1 MIYLHPIFSHIF
13 ILQAHNKAKTAA
25 TEAQAA
31 HDLAAEAKQRSV
43 EELERSSSL
52 STQIEE
58 FTNDEKASP
67 ESVQKL
73 AQEVRQKSNVP
84 EDFQYFLEFN

>member
-1 MIYLHPIFSHIF
+1 M
-13 ILQAHNKAKTAA
+13 QAHNKAKTAA

-67 ESVQKL
+67 ESVQAL

-84 EDFQYFLEFN
+84 EDFPYFLEVN

>member
-1 MIYLHPIFSHIF
+1 MYFF

-67 ESVQKL
+67 ESVQAL
-73 AQEVRQKSNVP
+73 AQEVRQKSNVVHRV
-84 EDFQYFLEFN
+84 FKLSLEVD

>member
-1 MIYLHPIFSHIF
+1 MYSSYIFCC
-13 ILQAHNKAKTAA
+13 LQAHNKAKTAA

-67 ESVQKL
+67 ESVQAL
-73 AQEVRQKSNVP
+73 AQEVRQKSNVVHRV
-84 EDFQYFLEFN
+84 FKLSLEVD

>member
-1 MIYLHPIFSHIF
+1 MCFF

-67 ESVQKL
+67 ESVQAL
-73 AQEVRQKSNVP
+73 AQEVRLKSNVHKV
-84 EDFQYFLEFN
+84 FKLSLEVD

>member
-1 MIYLHPIFSHIF
+1 MYFF

-67 ESVQKL
+67 ESVQAL
-73 AQEVRQKSNVP
+73 AQEVRQKSNVHRV
-84 EDFQYFLEFN
+84 FKLSLEVD